1 MLKNEI
7 LCNETCTIS
16 RMYIIRRKLI
26 TNRGKYIYKKNGKL
40 KTKKKQ
46 LVTIRKKKPNLLKNK
61 INK

>member
-40 KTKKKQ
+40 KTKNKQTCNYKEKEAKFTKK
-46 LVTIRKKKPNLLKNK
+46 
-61 INK
+61 

>member
-40 KTKKKQ
+40 KTKKTCNYKEKEAKF
-46 LVTIRKKKPNLLKNK
+46 TINK
-61 INK
+61 INKYN

>member
-40 KTKKKQ
+40 KTKKK